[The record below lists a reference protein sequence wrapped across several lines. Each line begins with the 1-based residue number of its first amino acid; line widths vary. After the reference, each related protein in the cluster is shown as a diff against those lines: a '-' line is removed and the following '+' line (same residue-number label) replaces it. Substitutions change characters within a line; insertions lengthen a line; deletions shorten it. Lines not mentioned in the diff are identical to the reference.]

1 MKDFCQHQEVFFM
14 EAKFRFT
21 FSVHHIVKI
30 KFSILFVQVRDFS
43 IDLHRIASKIPCRL
57 TLCCHDKRVGMLG
70 RVCPHVTTYSA
81 NTIYITMIRSIIEY
95 CSGVWACCGEVNNG
109 NLERLQNRAARTV
122 AQTPSS
128 SSALSYLK
136 WQSLNSRRNNNI
148 FKLVKKSLNGECP
161 QYFMNYFSF
170 NKDVIL
176 RTTRQS
182 NLLHLPSVQT
192 ETAKRAFY
200 YHGCTVFNNFTL

>member
-1 MKDFCQHQEVFFM
+1 
-14 EAKFRFT
+14 
-21 FSVHHIVKI
+21 
-30 KFSILFVQVRDFS
+30 
-43 IDLHRIASKIPCRL
+43 
-57 TLCCHDKRVGMLG
+57 
-70 RVCPHVTTYSA
+70 
-81 NTIYITMIRSIIEY
+81 MIRPIIEY

-109 NLERLQNRAARTV
+109 NLERLQNRGARTV

-148 FKLVKKSLNGECP
+148 FKLVEKSLNGECP

-182 NLLHLPSVQT
+182 NLLHLPSVRT
-192 ETAKRAFY
+192 ETTKRAFY
-200 YHGCTVFNNFTL
+200 YHGCTVFIILLCKCIIVFIITFNILHCIFNLFLYVYIVCAFLFQTQGSC